1 MKRSEIKSYEVMTG
15 IMERDDPEELDPVGF
30 EDRICYELEESV
42 DFWGK
47 RGESYSPEDMGG
59 LIKSL
64 MADFYEAYPVECA
77 LSFISPDLEKVFQ
90 VSFDINSIEIK
101 EVNVRDV
108 RPGEIKDEDLKK
120 YFD

>member
-1 MKRSEIKSYEVMTG
+1 MQRSEIKSYEVMTG
-15 IMERDDPEELDPVGF
+15 IMERDDSKELDSVGF

-42 DFWGK
+42 DYWGK
-47 RGESYSPEDMGG
+47 RGESYNPEDMGH
-59 LIKSL
+59 LIDSL
-64 MADFYEAYPVECA
+64 MANFYEAYPIECA
-77 LSFISPDLEKVFQ
+77 LSFISPYLGKVFQ